1 MGHRFGWER
10 DTLSLSIRSCVGS
23 ASGMEGKGER
33 IHNDAMATG
42 CAHLDVADEGEEEG
56 SETFY
61 TVEEPECDESYPEE
75 GEEEVESG
83 RIAVDPPLVDPRPC
97 PKEAQVQTP
106 PLGQPKQ
113 GSDDIQGS
121 EKRNEGNSSVEGT
134 SLGLDLPPGLEEKLY
149 QHQKEGVGW
158 MQKIHHDGQGG
169 ILGDDMGLGKTMQV
183 SAFLAGKMHAKVVR
197 RVLVVAPKTL
207 LAHWDKE
214 LALCHLSEKTHQ
226 YTQGSE
232 GEANIKHVGKHGG
245 ILLTTYGMV
254 LHNANQLRD
263 LHGGSRRDQL
273 GKTHTWDYVVL
284 DEGHKI
290 KNPNMQLAQ
299 AIRTIP
305 AGHRIIISGTP
316 IQNNLQELWA
326 LFDFTNPGLLGGL
339 QSFKEKFEKPI
350 LRGNDRD
357 AFPEERKFGA
367 RKAAE
372 LRSIIAP
379 YFLRRDKKEVFGEQQ
394 TDTKEDTPAGV
405 VKETVQPAPMG
416 RKSDMIVWLKLSKP
430 QRSLYTAF
438 LQGTQVQT
446 VLNESGSALVALNT
460 LKKICDHP
468 SLLSERATMDI
479 KASQPSN
486 QTEWD
491 ALLSSTGSGLKQKMD
506 LGIEEVVNDSCKTQF
521 LMQLLHVLIQQGH
534 RTLVFSRSKRMLN
547 IVERAVR
554 AEGHTLCRV
563 DGDISSA
570 FERQARVD
578 QFQSDANI
586 PVFLLTSGVGGLGL
600 TLTAADRVVI
610 LDPAWNPATDNQ
622 SVDRAYRIGQEKH
635 VVIYRLITCGT
646 VEEKQYRR
654 QVFKE
659 GLSRTGMKEGE
670 QMRYFSKNELRE
682 FFHVSV
688 DKLDSS
694 ETDCQIIPMHGG
706 EQAAM
711 KKLFDAGLEG
721 HIQELKEMGVAAVS
735 DHTLLFS
742 KAPAQEETQR
752 PIAPRKTPKKGP
764 QLANWQGSSNIVA
777 AGSSM
782 RSLLRKADAEP
793 TPRYA
798 DCQAAVARMPLI
810 QKKEENSPEEPDQRT
825 IEIDS
830 KIQRLSRLLKD
841 STVINRLPDRGAT
854 LKKTL
859 ADLED
864 SKKTILQ
871 NQNQAEGNNQEQS
884 SEVDKMFS
892 NLRLT

>member
-1 MGHRFGWER
+1 MDVDPGDVDMACAARDETSGW
-10 DTLSLSIRSCVGS
+10 
-23 ASGMEGKGER
+23 
-33 IHNDAMATG
+33 
-42 CAHLDVADEGEEEG
+42 EEEG

-61 TVEEPECDESYPEE
+61 SVEEPQEGVTCPWEGDGEVQSGWNAEDASSSDQRTDEDDGPPQQTQH
-75 GEEEVESG
+75 VEPTKQE
-83 RIAVDPPLVDPRPC
+83 RRETVDSETYEDVD
-97 PKEAQVQTP
+97 
-106 PLGQPKQ
+106 
-113 GSDDIQGS
+113 
-121 EKRNEGNSSVEGT
+121 SSLELA
-134 SLGLDLPPGLEEKLY
+134 SLGLELPHGLEEKLY
-149 QHQKEGVGW
+149 PHQKEGVRW
-158 MQKIHHDGQGG
+158 MQKIHHDNQGG

-183 SAFLAGKMHAKVVR
+183 SAFLAGQMHAKTVR

-207 LAHWDKE
+207 LAHWEKE
-214 LALCHLSEKTHQ
+214 LSSCHLGDKSHQ

-232 GEANIKHVGKHGG
+232 GEASIKLVGREGG

-254 LHNANQLRD
+254 LHNANHLGD
-263 LHGGSRRDQL
+263 LNEGSKRDQL
-273 GKTHTWDYVVL
+273 GKRCAWDYIIL

-290 KNPNMQLAQ
+290 KNPKMQLAQ
-299 AIRTIP
+299 AIRRIP
-305 AGHRIIISGTP
+305 AKHRIIISGTP

-326 LFDFTNPGLLGGL
+326 LFDFTNPGLLGCL
-339 QSFKEKFEKPI
+339 NSFKEAFEKPI

-372 LRSIIAP
+372 LRNIIAP
-379 YFLRRDKKEVFGEQQ
+379 YFLRRDKKDVFGTQ
-394 TDTKEDTPAGV
+394 TTEKAEDEHAGAV
-405 VKETVQPAPMG
+405 SDSLQPAQMG
-416 RKSDMIVWLKLSKP
+416 RKSDMIVWLKLSQP
-430 QRSLYTAF
+430 QRRLYTAF

-486 QTEWD
+486 ENEWN
-491 ALLSSTGSGLKQKMD
+491 ALLASTGSGLKEKMD
-506 LGIEEVVNDSCKTQF
+506 LGIKEVVNDSCKTHF
-521 LMQLLHVLIQQGH
+521 LMRLLEHLIRGGH

-554 AEGHTLCRV
+554 AEGHALCRV

-578 QFQSDANI
+578 QFQNDTSI

-659 GLSRTGMKEGE
+659 GLSRTGTKEGE
-670 QMRYFSKNELRE
+670 QMRYFSKNELKE
-682 FFHVSV
+682 FFHVSP
-688 DKLDSS
+688 DKLDIS
-694 ETDCQIIPMHGG
+694 ETDCQIIPLHGG

-711 KKLFDAGLEG
+711 SKLFDAGLES
-721 HIQELKEMGVAAVS
+721 HIEELKEMGVAAVS
-735 DHTLLFS
+735 DHSLLFS

-752 PIAPRKTPKKGP
+752 PITVRRTPKKGP
-764 QLANWQGSSNIVA
+764 QLANWQGNSNIVA

-782 RSLLRKADAEP
+782 RSFMHKADAEP
-793 TPRYA
+793 TPRFA
-798 DCQAAVARMPLI
+798 DCQAAVARMP
-810 QKKEENSPEEPDQRT
+810 QVRKEDQNAPSAGEQRT
-825 IEIDS
+825 LEINS
-830 KIQRLSRLLKD
+830 KIQRLTRLLKD
-841 STVINRLPDRGAT
+841 STVVNRLPDKGAT

-864 SKKTILQ
+864 SKKCMLQ
-871 NQNQAEGNNQEQS
+871 NPTQAKNDNQEQPL
-884 SEVDKMFS
+884 EVDKMFS
-892 NLRLT
+892 NLRLA